1 MLAGGQ
7 GRTGGQTGSFRLC
20 ETVKDRMQG
29 VNSLSRI
36 GVRWLGLAYLLRI
49 RLHWLR
55 TPIHSMARASLSFRP
70 TEAQRQWLDRQR
82 RERGIPVTTVIQLLL
97 EQAIATSQELH
108 ERP

>member
-1 MLAGGQ
+1 MQSERCAN
-7 GRTGGQTGSFRLC
+7 RLR
-20 ETVKDRMQG
+20 VAH
-29 VNSLSRI
+29 LI
-36 GVRWLGLAYLLRI
+36 RI

-55 TPIHSMARASLSFRP
+55 TLISSMARPPLSFRP

-97 EQAIATSQELH
+97 EQAIATGQEPH